1 MANLENRRQLALPS
15 WVSWFKD
22 PVFLLTI
29 TLVFSADQVSKAL
42 VRNGL
47 TLGESIPR
55 TGDIRI
61 THAVNSGGA
70 FGLFPDQTMF
80 LIVASIV
87 GIGILLLVYRNHSL
101 PGSLI
106 RVSLGLQLGGA
117 VGNLLDRLR
126 VGEVTDFIEVGAWP
140 IFNLADASIVIGI
153 VMLVYLFLFAEKRGR
168 GAPATLGPGY
178 VDGWEGSPEPDEA
191 GTEDGLEPSAEVFC
205 PACDSVMEEAPMG
218 WECSNCGVRELLKD
232 REIW

>member
-1 MANLENRRQLALPS
+1 MANLANGKQLASAS

-29 TLVFSADQVSKAL
+29 TLVFATDQVSKAL

-47 TLGESIPR
+47 VLGESIPR
-55 TGDIRI
+55 TGDVRI

-80 LIVASIV
+80 LIVASVV
-87 GIGILLLVYRNHSL
+87 GIGILLLVYRNQPM
-101 PGSLI
+101 PGSLL

-117 VGNLLDRLR
+117 VGNLSDRLR
-126 VGEVTDFIEVGAWP
+126 VSEVTDFIEVGAWP

-153 VMLVYLFLFAEKRGR
+153 IMLVYLLLGQRIEK
-168 GAPATLGPGY
+168 ATPATIGPGY
-178 VDGWEGSPEPDEA
+178 SDGWEGLPEPEEDD
-191 GTEDGLEPSAEVFC
+191 TQDGLEPSDEVLC
-205 PACDSVMEEAPMG
+205 PVCNAIMDQAQMG
-218 WECSNCGVRELLKD
+218 WLCSNCGVRELLKD